1 MAVAAPCTDIQA
13 EADSMVLADRRS
25 VQMKKGVAVEGA
37 EIEGFED
44 LVEELMGLCV
54 LFAVQAK
61 ETN

>member
-1 MAVAAPCTDIQA
+1 VAVAAPCTDIQA